1 MLYKSQKQKMPMFI
15 CIICQNI
22 LAIFVL
28 CTVNFPV
35 PRSGLVPG
43 PSHAQSLQQ
52 ARQSEPPP
60 VTVDS
65 SLILRILRTELP
77 RGGFSQKYFLFWLQ
91 WGNSQTS
98 GKCINL
104 FKVWQIFWVTT
115 TTTTVYCPKSFVKY
129 LKEKHFC
136 CRNESEK
143 SELNIN
149 FISDNIYQRTSR
161 PHLKQIF

>member
-1 MLYKSQKQKMPMFI
+1 MRDADGLWQTWHWQLTICRQYIRPKILTSAGSKPCSKSPLSRPGRPSLLY
-15 CIICQNI
+15 
-22 LAIFVL
+22 
-28 CTVNFPV
+28 
-35 PRSGLVPG
+35 
-43 PSHAQSLQQ
+43 
-52 ARQSEPPP
+52 P

-115 TTTTVYCPKSFVKY
+115 STTTTVYCPKSFVKY

-143 SELNIN
+143 SEFNIN
-149 FISDNIYQRTSR
+149 FISDNIYQRTSAG

>member
-1 MLYKSQKQKMPMFI
+1 MFI
-15 CIICQNI
+15 WTFSQNI
-22 LAIFVL
+22 LATYFCIFVL
-28 CTVNFPV
+28 CTVDFPV

-129 LKEKHFC
+129 LKEKPREKHFC

-149 FISDNIYQRTSR
+149 FISDNIYQRTSG